1 VDGKEEI
8 MSDNTKQVEEVRALE
23 AAELEEIS
31 GGILRELIVSIY
43 ASLIYDRIKEPG
55 PMYKAA
61 VGTLKGWG
69 D

>member
-1 VDGKEEI
+1 
-8 MSDNTKQVEEVRALE
+8 MSDSTKQVEEMRALE
-23 AAELEEIS
+23 PAELEQIS
-31 GGILRELIVSIY
+31 GGVLKELIFTVW
-43 ASLIYDRIKEPG
+43 ASMVYDRIKEPG

>member
-1 VDGKEEI
+1 MAR
-8 MSDNTKQVEEVRALE
+8 MSDNTKHEEELRALDS
-23 AAELEEIS
+23 AELDQIS
-31 GGILRELIVSIY
+31 GGVLRERIFTIW
-43 ASLIYDRIKEPG
+43 ASMVYDRIKEPG

>member
-1 VDGKEEI
+1 
-8 MSDNTKQVEEVRALE
+8 MSDNTKQLEEMRTLE
-23 AAELEEIS
+23 PAELDDVS
-31 GGILRELIVSIY
+31 GGLLKELIVTIWMSMV
-43 ASLIYDRIKEPG
+43 YDRIKEPG

>member
-1 VDGKEEI
+1 MV
-8 MSDNTKQVEEVRALE
+8 
-23 AAELEEIS
+23 
-31 GGILRELIVSIY
+31 
-43 ASLIYDRIKEPG
+43 YDRIKEPG

>member
-1 VDGKEEI
+1 
-8 MSDNTKQVEEVRALE
+8 MSDSTKQIEEMRALE
-23 AAELEEIS
+23 PAELEQIS
-31 GGILRELIVSIY
+31 GGVLKELIFTVW
-43 ASLIYDRIKEPG
+43 ASMVYDRIKEPG

>member
-1 VDGKEEI
+1 
-8 MSDNTKQVEEVRALE
+8 MSDSTKQIEGMRALE
-23 AAELEEIS
+23 PGELEQIS
-31 GGILRELIVSIY
+31 GGVLKELIFTVW
-43 ASLIYDRIKEPG
+43 ASMVYDRIKEPG